1 MLDIG
6 WSELLVIAVVLIVVV
21 GPKDLPPMIRAFG
34 KTMAGLRKMAG
45 DFRTQFDEA
54 LKEADMDDVRQTI
67 SDVRNLNPTNSLRDA
82 MNPLRQLGNEIKSD
96 LQKATTPPD
105 GLSSTPA
112 PVTSEPVAPLVS
124 VPEPEMKLPDA
135 PPAVAAPV
143 AAVVA
148 AEEKP
153 KRARAKSIA
162 TVEAEAVAAKPK
174 RAARSKAAAATPETA
189 PATKTAAKTS
199 EPTVSKPAVS
209 NPTVKAVAKKA
220 AVRKSAADKAV
231 VAETKPAK
239 TAKTKAAKPKKDEA

>member
-1 MLDIG
+1 MFDIG

-96 LQKATTPPD
+96 LQKATSPSD
-105 GLSSTPA
+105 GLSSTAAPA
-112 PVTSEPVAPLVS
+112 TSEPVAPLVN
-124 VPEPEMKLPDA
+124 VPEPDMKLPDS
-135 PPAVAAPV
+135 PPVVAAASAPV
-143 AAVVA
+143 AAAAVA
-148 AEEKP
+148 AEKP

-174 RAARSKAAAATPETA
+174 RVSRSKAVATPETTV
-189 PATKTAAKTS
+189 ATNAS
-199 EPTVSKPAVS
+199 EPTSPK
-209 NPTVKAVAKKA
+209 PTVKTIAKKSTVKKIAAEKSVAVADAKPVKA
-220 AVRKSAADKAV
+220 AR
-231 VAETKPAK
+231 
-239 TAKTKAAKPKKDEA
+239 TKAATPKKDEA

>member
-1 MLDIG
+1 MFDIG

-45 DFRTQFDEA
+45 EFRTQFDEA

-96 LQKATTPPD
+96 LQKATAAPD
-105 GLSSTPA
+105 SLSSTAAPA
-112 PVTSEPVAPLVS
+112 TSEPVAPLVS

-135 PPAVAAPV
+135 PPVVASTPTASAPV
-143 AAVVA
+143 AAVAA

-153 KRARAKSIA
+153 KRARAKSVA

-174 RAARSKAAAATPETA
+174 RTVRSKAVEAPEESA
-189 PATKTAAKTS
+189 
-199 EPTVSKPAVS
+199 VSKPAV
-209 NPTVKAVAKKA
+209 KAVVKKA
-220 AVRKSAADKAV
+220 AVKKTAAEKAV
-231 VAETKPAK
+231 AEAKPAK
-239 TAKTKAAKPKKDEA
+239 PARTKAAKPKKDEA

>member
-1 MLDIG
+1 MFDIG

-96 LQKATTPPD
+96 LQKATAAPD
-105 GLSSTPA
+105 GLSSTAAPA
-112 PVTSEPVAPLVS
+112 TSEPVAPLVS
-124 VPEPEMKLPDA
+124 TPEPEMKLPDT
-135 PPAVAAPV
+135 PPVVAAAAPV
-143 AAVVA
+143 AAA
-148 AEEKP
+148 AAEKP
-153 KRARAKSIA
+153 KRARAKSVA

-174 RAARSKAAAATPETA
+174 RAARTKVAATPDA
-189 PATKTAAKTS
+189 VASATTG
-199 EPTVSKPAVS
+199 EPAVS
-209 NPTVKAVAKKA
+209 KTPVKTVVKKA
-220 AVRKSAADKAV
+220 AVKKTAADTATAV
-231 VAETKPAK
+231 ADAKPARA
-239 TAKTKAAKPKKDEA
+239 AKTKAVKPKKDEA

>member
-1 MLDIG
+1 MFDIG

-96 LQKATTPPD
+96 LQKATSPSD
-105 GLSSTPA
+105 GLSSTAAPA
-112 PVTSEPVAPLVS
+112 TSEPVAPLVS
-124 VPEPEMKLPDA
+124 VPEPDMKLPDTPPVVAAA
-135 PPAVAAPV
+135 PAPV
-143 AAVVA
+143 AAAAVA
-148 AEEKP
+148 AEKP

-174 RAARSKAAAATPETA
+174 RVSRSKAAATPETA
-189 PATKTAAKTS
+189 VAVKAS
-199 EPTVSKPAVS
+199 EPAAPK
-209 NPTVKAVAKKA
+209 PTVKAVAKKA
-220 AVRKSAADKAV
+220 AVKKLAAEKAV
-231 VAETKPAK
+231 AVADAKPAR
-239 TAKTKAAKPKKDEA
+239 TARTKAAKPKKDEA

>member
-96 LQKATTPPD
+96 LQKATAA
-105 GLSSTPA
+105 PA
-112 PVTSEPVAPLVS
+112 TSEPVAPLVS
-124 VPEPEMKLPDA
+124 VPEPEMKLPDV
-135 PPAVAAPV
+135 PPVVVSTPAASAPV
-143 AAVVA
+143 AAA

-153 KRARAKSIA
+153 KRARAKSVA
-162 TVEAEAVAAKPK
+162 TVEAEAVAAKLK
-174 RAARSKAAAATPETA
+174 RTTRTKVAAAPEE
-189 PATKTAAKTS
+189 AA
-199 EPTVSKPAVS
+199 VLKPA
-209 NPTVKAVAKKA
+209 VKAVAKKA
-220 AVRKSAADKAV
+220 TVKKAAAEKVVADAKPVKTARIKAV
-231 VAETKPAK
+231 
-239 TAKTKAAKPKKDEA
+239 KPKKDEA

>member
-6 WSELLVIAVVLIVVV
+6 WGELLVIAVVLIVVV

-105 GLSSTPA
+105 GLSSMPA
-112 PVTSEPVAPLVS
+112 PATSEPVVPLVS

-135 PPAVAAPV
+135 PPAVAA
-143 AAVVA
+143 AVA

-174 RAARSKAAAATPETA
+174 RAARPKAAEAVV
-189 PATKTAAKTS
+189 PAKSGKA
-199 EPTVSKPAVS
+199 AVS
-209 NPTVKAVAKKA
+209 QPTVKAAAKKA
-220 AVRKSAADKAV
+220 AVRKAEAGKTAA
-231 VAETKPAK
+231 VAETKPVK
-239 TAKTKAAKPKKDEA
+239 TAKTKVAKPKKDEA